1 MERGTKMLYLDN
13 SATTMPYPEV
23 ISTFTQVTKDYFAN
37 PSSLHKLGSE
47 AESLLTETRKQVAHL
62 LDVDEQE
69 IVFTSGGTEGNNLAI
84 KGAAFANK
92 NNGKHLITSLIE
104 HPSVLETFKQLE
116 EVFGF
121 EVTYLPVNEHGYV
134 TCDKLKQELRD
145 DTILVSIMHVNNE
158 VGTIQPINE
167 IGELLRAYPNIL
179 FHVDHV
185 QGVAKVPLDFKRAN
199 IDLCTISG
207 HKFHGLN
214 GTGALF
220 VRKGVQLLPIF
231 TGGSQELQLRSG
243 TESLAGNIALA
254 KALRM
259 SMEQFK
265 EKQSTLKEIQTRLMR
280 ELIKMDG
287 VIVNTPFE
295 QVAPHIINFSVP
307 KVKAEV
313 LVHYL
318 AEHNIFVSTT
328 SACSSRRKSISHT
341 LVAMNKSQDIATSS
355 IRVSLSFEQSKEI
368 IAPFIERLSDGI
380 IKLSKVM
387 R

>member
-1 MERGTKMLYLDN
+1 MLYLDN

-62 LDVDEQE
+62 LGVDEQE

-121 EVTYLPVNEHGYV
+121 EVTYLPVDEHGYV

-185 QGVAKVPLDFKRAN
+185 QGVAKVPLDFKRVN

-318 AEHNIFVSTT
+318 SEHNIFVSTT